1 MTSMTAALIF
11 QITGMDCAEEVAVL
25 KREVGPV
32 VGGESK
38 LGFDIFNGR
47 MTVKS
52 LPNGVD
58 EKAVIDA
65 VERAG
70 LRARIAT
77 EASEGA
83 EPDPSLWQRRR
94 RVILT
99 LISGLSILAA
109 LAAEAIISSEATAAV
124 DYEHAVPLIAK
135 LLFGVATISGVWLVL
150 PKAVS
155 AVRRLRPDMN
165 LLMTVAVIGAVAIGE
180 WFEAATVSFLFALSL
195 LLESWSVN
203 RARRAVAALMDLSP
217 PTARLLRPDGSTEEV
232 HPDQVAVGAKIQ
244 VKPGERI
251 PLDGRVIDGSSDVN
265 QAPITGESVPV
276 PKSPGSDVFAGT
288 INGDGA
294 IVIES
299 TKPARDT
306 TLAKI
311 IRMVGEAQS
320 RRGPSEQWVEKF
332 ATYYTPAVMAVALLI
347 LIIPPLAI
355 GGDWSEWLYRALV
368 LLVIAC
374 PCALV
379 ISTPVS
385 IVAGLAAAAR
395 QGILVKGGV
404 YLEAPAS
411 LKAIAF
417 DKTGTLTAG
426 QPRVVD
432 VVPLSGH
439 DLREVIERA
448 AAMELQSE
456 HPIARAVL
464 DYAAEQGVT
473 PATVKDFQILQGK
486 GARAKIDG
494 REFWLGSHRYL
505 EERGQETPEIHQRLE
520 AMAGLGRTVV
530 AVGNEEHVCGLIAL
544 ADEVR
549 PATRETLGELRELG
563 LEHLIM
569 LTGDNRPTAEA
580 VAAKV
585 GVDEVM
591 AELLPEDKV
600 AAIETLVAKY
610 KRVSMVG
617 DGVNDAPA
625 MARATMGIAMGSA
638 GTDAAIETADIAL
651 MADDLTRLPWLI
663 RHSRRTLAIIR
674 QNIAF
679 SLAVKLVF
687 VLLTFAGISSMWGA
701 IAADT
706 GASLLV
712 VLNGLR
718 LLGGSIPSRR

>member
-1 MTSMTAALIF
+1 
-11 QITGMDCAEEVAVL
+11 
-25 KREVGPV
+25 
-32 VGGESK
+32 
-38 LGFDIFNGR
+38 
-47 MTVKS
+47 
-52 LPNGVD
+52 
-58 EKAVIDA
+58 
-65 VERAG
+65 
-70 LRARIAT
+70 
-77 EASEGA
+77 
-83 EPDPSLWQRRR
+83 
-94 RVILT
+94 
-99 LISGLSILAA
+99 
-109 LAAEAIISSEATAAV
+109 
-124 DYEHAVPLIAK
+124 
-135 LLFGVATISGVWLVL
+135 
-150 PKAVS
+150 
-155 AVRRLRPDMN
+155 
-165 LLMTVAVIGAVAIGE
+165 
-180 WFEAATVSFLFALSL
+180 
-195 LLESWSVN
+195 
-203 RARRAVAALMDLSP
+203 
-217 PTARLLRPDGSTEEV
+217 
-232 HPDQVAVGAKIQ
+232 
-244 VKPGERI
+244 
-251 PLDGRVIDGSSDVN
+251 
-265 QAPITGESVPV
+265 
-276 PKSPGSDVFAGT
+276 
-288 INGDGA
+288 
-294 IVIES
+294 
-299 TKPARDT
+299 
-306 TLAKI
+306 
-311 IRMVGEAQS
+311 
-320 RRGPSEQWVEKF
+320 
-332 ATYYTPAVMAVALLI
+332 
-347 LIIPPLAI
+347 
-355 GGDWSEWLYRALV
+355 V